1 MIDPVPM
8 RRDQANAADRTCSNG
23 TCGSLCQSRPASAEQ
38 AHMRPHNV
46 LRVRRKPFEILA
58 EFIDLGEEL
67 ASMNAL
73 RSDTRMGGPSDAFQ
87 AGRGD
92 GARRIGQTKHRPRND
107 VDRHEASATPG
118 R

>member
-1 MIDPVPM
+1 
-8 RRDQANAADRTCSNG
+8 
-23 TCGSLCQSRPASAEQ
+23 
-38 AHMRPHNV
+38 MRPHSV
-46 LRVRRKPFEILA
+46 LPVRRKPYEILA

-87 AGRGD
+87 AGEPTGRVGSD
-92 GARRIGQTKHRPRND
+92 KQTKHRPRND
-107 VDRHEASATPG
+107 IHRREASATSG